1 MWTQLRAA
9 AIGAAACIGFAGV
22 AAAQGAST
30 QDPGTITPGN
40 LSTQRLGPNGSP
52 AAGANDS
59 LGAVDLRNGNRRPRA
74 GARIG
79 TAPEYGTGTGGSNT
93 ATGAR
98 PAWDATRSGPSGAGA
113 PPAIGGGR

>member
-22 AAAQGAST
+22 AGAQGAST

-52 AAGANDS
+52 TAGANDS
-59 LGAVDLRNGNRRPRA
+59 LGAVDLRNGNRRP
-74 GARIG
+74 
-79 TAPEYGTGTGGSNT
+79 
-93 ATGAR
+93 
-98 PAWDATRSGPSGAGA
+98 GAGA
-113 PPAIGGGR
+113 VRAVPAHPPRSAAAVNREFALFREG